1 MGSPLTVAASS
12 DITAIRARFIWA
24 GPGRVHA
31 PGEVVIAQGR
41 IVSIGRLVRRARVL
55 DCAVFPGL
63 VNAHAHLQLG
73 RLGHVERR
81 FLPWVRAVMSAARE
95 TSRQDLARRA
105 QRSIRSLVRSG
116 TTAVGEIDS
125 TGLSSAELRS
135 TGFAGRC
142 YQELLGHDLGPQAA
156 RRELISRGVQG
167 SRPCPAGWSPHAPY
181 SVSPALFRAAA
192 RSGLPLMVHAAE
204 TEEEMQFLH
213 TGRGPFRDLLEELG
227 RIPSGFKPARL
238 GAVRWLDR
246 LGILDSSCAVVHAQH
261 LEEGEAELLHRHG
274 TAIVVC
280 PGTIRH
286 FRRAARPLREWL
298 DLGISV
304 ALGTDSLASNTR
316 LSMLVEM
323 RRARQLWPDLPP
335 EAVLAMATAAGG
347 RALARPSLGI
357 LARGGRADVVCADT
371 AGYRDMPTAVDAFTM
386 GELSLRSVMLGGKR
400 VDF

>member
-1 MGSPLTVAASS
+1 
-12 DITAIRARFIWA
+12 
-24 GPGRVHA
+24 
-31 PGEVVIAQGR
+31 
-41 IVSIGRLVRRARVL
+41 
-55 DCAVFPGL
+55 
-63 VNAHAHLQLG
+63 
-73 RLGHVERR
+73 
-81 FLPWVRAVMSAARE
+81 
-95 TSRQDLARRA
+95 
-105 QRSIRSLVRSG
+105 
-116 TTAVGEIDS
+116 
-125 TGLSSAELRS
+125 
-135 TGFAGRC
+135 
-142 YQELLGHDLGPQAA
+142 
-156 RRELISRGVQG
+156 
-167 SRPCPAGWSPHAPY
+167 
-181 SVSPALFRAAA
+181 
-192 RSGLPLMVHAAE
+192 MVHAAE

-227 RIPSGFKPARL
+227 RIPPGFKPARL

-246 LGILDSSCAVVHAQH
+246 LGVLDSSCAVVHAQH
-261 LEEGEAELLHRHG
+261 LEEGEAELLHRHR

-286 FRRAARPLREWL
+286 FRRAAPPLREWL

-386 GELSLRSVMLGGKR
+386 GELSLRSVLLGGKR
-400 VDF
+400 VDL

>member
-1 MGSPLTVAASS
+1 MAASS
-12 DITAIRARFIWA
+12 DITTIRARFIWA

-31 PGEVVIAQGR
+31 PGEIVIAHGR
-41 IVSIGRLVRRARVL
+41 IVSIRRLVRRARVL

-81 FLPWVRAVMSAARE
+81 FLPWVRAVMPAARE

-135 TGFAGRC
+135 TGLAGRC

-227 RIPSGFKPARL
+227 RIPPGFKPARL

-246 LGILDSSCAVVHAQH
+246 LGVLDSSCAVVHAQH
-261 LEEGEAELLHRHG
+261 LEEGEAELLHRH
-274 TAIVVC
+274 
-280 PGTIRH
+280 
-286 FRRAARPLREWL
+286 
-298 DLGISV
+298 
-304 ALGTDSLASNTR
+304 
-316 LSMLVEM
+316 
-323 RRARQLWPDLPP
+323 
-335 EAVLAMATAAGG
+335 
-347 RALARPSLGI
+347 
-357 LARGGRADVVCADT
+357 
-371 AGYRDMPTAVDAFTM
+371 
-386 GELSLRSVMLGGKR
+386 
-400 VDF
+400 